1 MIVHI
6 VMFKF
11 KEEGKDTNL
20 KKVKDKLLQLEKDLD
35 IVKQMEVGIDFVGSE
50 RSYDLVLY
58 SKFDSKEDLSTY
70 ATHKKHLEVVKF
82 IKEVTIDIKA
92 VDYILLS

>member
-11 KEEGKDTNL
+11 KEENKEANIAS
-20 KKVKDKLLQLEKDLD
+20 VKEKLTQLEKELD
-35 IVKQMEVGIDFVGSE
+35 IVKQMEVGADFVGSE
-50 RSYDLVLY
+50 RSYDLSLY

-70 ATHKKHLEVVKF
+70 ATHEKHLEVVSF
-82 IKEVTIDIKA
+82 IKEVTTDIKA
-92 VDYILLS
+92 VDYEI

>member
-11 KEEGKDTNL
+11 KDENKEANL
-20 KKVKDKLLQLEKDLD
+20 ASVKEKLIQLEKDLD

-50 RSYDLVLY
+50 RSYDLSLY

-70 ATHKKHLEVVKF
+70 ATHEKHLEVVKF
-82 IKEVTIDIKA
+82 IKEVTTDIKA
-92 VDYILLS
+92 VDYIL

>member
-11 KEEGKDTNL
+11 KDEDKDINIQ
-20 KKVKDKLLQLEKDLD
+20 KVKAKLIQLEKDLE

-70 ATHKKHLEVVKF
+70 ATHEKHLEVVKF
-82 IKEVTIDIKA
+82 IKEVTRDIKA
-92 VDYILLS
+92 VDYIL

>member
-11 KEEGKDTNL
+11 KEENKEANIAS
-20 KKVKDKLLQLEKDLD
+20 VKEKLIQLEKELD
-35 IVKQMEVGIDFVGSE
+35 IVKQMEVGVDFVRSE
-50 RSYDLVLY
+50 RSYDLSLY

-70 ATHKKHLEVVKF
+70 ATHEKHLEVVAF
-82 IKEVTIDIKA
+82 IKEVTTDIKA
-92 VDYILLS
+92 VDYIL

>member
-11 KEEGKDTNL
+11 KDEN
-20 KKVKDKLLQLEKDLD
+20 KDKNINLVQEKLVQLEKDLD
-35 IVKQMEVGIDFVGSE
+35 IVKQMEVGVDFVGSE
-50 RSYDLVLY
+50 RSYDLSLY

-70 ATHKKHLEVVKF
+70 ATHEKHIEVVKF
-82 IKEVTIDIKA
+82 IKEVTTDIKA
-92 VDYILLS
+92 VDYVL